1 MVNYDDIKV
10 DDGSPLTPIQLVLEY
25 TLIAIWVGLLVA
37 LPLAALYALVRFV
50 HWAWY

>member
-1 MVNYDDIKV
+1 MNDDDIKV
-10 DDGSPLTPIQLVLEY
+10 DDGSPLTPLQ
-25 TLIAIWVGLLVA
+25 VGLQYALITVWVAFLVA